1 MLNRATAAALI
12 VGLALAGCASTPTS
26 HTTPATARNAP
37 ATTCVGTPTGLLAP
51 PRDCAGSGHT
61 WTQHQ
66 IERTGAPTTA
76 GALRLLDPT
85 VTVTGN

>member
-1 MLNRATAAALI
+1 MNRTTAVALI
-12 VGLALAGCASTPTS
+12 IGLALAGCASTPP
-26 HTTPATARNAP
+26 TTRATPTTARNAGP
-37 ATTCVGTPTGLLAP
+37 ATCVATPTGLLAP
-51 PRDCAGSGHT
+51 PRDCAGAGHT

-85 VTVTGN
+85 ITVTGN